1 MERRLSDAIFDG
13 MCGDCIDAAREGIV
27 RAREGEH
34 GQARGVYEAIYDGLC
49 ATCIEVCSLAFCRF
63 AQHEIA
69 AHTGLTGVQEA
80 GEQEQLE
87 APTQTQRR
95 AAQTARITAFLHPA
109 PNTPP
114 PAPGSTPLASIPE
127 EQEGEEELSTSSHG
141 WENPGPTPRTP
152 DNPPS
157 SLGPSPFA
165 SLTNIGPPL
174 MWQQFPGFTFGAE
187 ASSEP
192 QPGAVRITSVEDPWY
207 PTTEYPLPYGKLQ
220 AEGQLRRQWI
230 EDPEAPDCPIKPSPL
245 TNQEVVANN
254 PYILPPVLHPMDEDF
269 ADPWLALYTRNFEMD
284 TLRYVFVQHV
294 INEETAPFV
303 KRALYTENTRPGL
316 AWPKREPE
324 IWDHNT
330 PEYDGIL
337 GSRIGKVIAYLVL
350 GAFPRGT
357 RRITR
362 IATWA
367 ANPQSYDNRLQIR
380 FDIEPVPAA

>member
-1 MERRLSDAIFDG
+1 
-13 MCGDCIDAAREGIV
+13 
-27 RAREGEH
+27 
-34 GQARGVYEAIYDGLC
+34 
-49 ATCIEVCSLAFCRF
+49 
-63 AQHEIA
+63 
-69 AHTGLTGVQEA
+69 
-80 GEQEQLE
+80 
-87 APTQTQRR
+87 
-95 AAQTARITAFLHPA
+95 
-109 PNTPP
+109 
-114 PAPGSTPLASIPE
+114 
-127 EQEGEEELSTSSHG
+127 
-141 WENPGPTPRTP
+141 
-152 DNPPS
+152 
-157 SLGPSPFA
+157 
-165 SLTNIGPPL
+165 
-174 MWQQFPGFTFGAE
+174 MWQQFQGFTFGAA

-192 QPGAVRITSVEDPWY
+192 QPGAVRITSVEDAWY

-230 EDPEAPDCPIKPSPL
+230 DNPEAPGCPINPSTL
-245 TNQEVVANN
+245 TNQELVARN
-254 PYILPPVLHPMDEDF
+254 PYILPPMLEAMDEDF
-269 ADPWLALYTRNFEMD
+269 ADPWLVGNLGLTPGQVYWRLQIRARDFFWFGDTGPGVIVLKSIFRNRRSNTYQLSAITQALYTRNFEMD